1 MITEGWGEGERVD
14 SGCGPLTG
22 FLPSV
27 QTGQRLLRGQQ
38 GGGRDGEVWWQW
50 ARSGSL
56 ALWGLSLLPL
66 PSDNLGKQ
74 PLFVQ
79 TALASQS
86 QALWSHTAAASTVPA
101 HRRGSGVRYGPL
113 AALSRPACEKHPHEC
128 GSDNLQEKNCT
139 SSRTGP

>member
-22 FLPSV
+22 FL
-27 QTGQRLLRGQQ
+27 QTGQRLPCGQQ

-56 ALWGLSLLPL
+56 PLWGLSLLPP

-86 QALWSHTAAASTVPA
+86 QALWSQTAAASTVPA
-101 HRRGSGVRYGPL
+101 HRRGSVVRYGPL
-113 AALSRPACEKHPHEC
+113 AALSRPASEKHPHEC
-128 GSDNLQEKNCT
+128 GSDNLQEKKNCT